1 MSRPEAATR
10 IFKGF
15 QLLLLLT
22 FIALSAKVSA
32 QSFGDLDLSE
42 PEMPVIETAVP
53 ATASQAVEGL
63 PEPRHGEGKL
73 SISIESFKGA
83 NPKRISR
90 LAERVEIWLGDKRL
104 ASLNSSDPEVV
115 REKNR
120 RIFLFPELEF
130 ASGYYFITVRLYSSA
145 VLYGR
150 DKWHGE
156 TFQVGIHPG
165 RTSRVYRKVA
175 FFHF

>member
-1 MSRPEAATR
+1 VTRPEAATR
-10 IFKGF
+10 ILKSF

-32 QSFGDLDLSE
+32 QNFGDLDLSE
-42 PEMPVIETAVP
+42 PEMPVIETTVP
-53 ATASQAVEGL
+53 ATASQTAEGL
-63 PEPRHGEGKL
+63 PEPQRGEGKL

-90 LAERVEIWLGDKRL
+90 LAERVEIWLGDHRL
-104 ASLNSSDPEVV
+104 ASMNYTDPEVV

-120 RIFLFPELEF
+120 RIFLFPELKF
-130 ASGYYFITVRLYSSA
+130 ANGYYFITVRLYSSA
-145 VLYGR
+145 AFYGR